1 MDKKNIITSLILFSL
16 IFSMLSVVFAATNVN
31 INDNTLTISDFD
43 FKIPDG
49 YSEDE
54 SQRNLDSD
62 IGSNH
67 QDSTVIFKN
76 NDKKINIT
84 IRSSTDGGTI
94 TDFSNTYGTNE
105 TIGGIDGSY
114 LTDTSKI
121 TDNNVAFLYAKDGK
135 GIYISAPDK
144 ETIEEILK

>member
-1 MDKKNIITSLILFSL
+1 MIIALILFSL
-16 IFSMLSVVFAATNVN
+16 MFSMISVVFAATNVN
-31 INDNTLTISDFD
+31 IKDDTLTISDFD

-54 SQRNLDSD
+54 SQRKLDSRVESS
-62 IGSNH
+62 SNF

-76 NDKKINIT
+76 NDKKINVT
-84 IRSSTDGGTI
+84 IRSSTDGGEL
-94 TDFSNTYGTNE
+94 TDSNVYGTNE
-105 TIGGIDGSY
+105 TIAGIAGSY

-144 ETIEEILK
+144 QTIEQILE